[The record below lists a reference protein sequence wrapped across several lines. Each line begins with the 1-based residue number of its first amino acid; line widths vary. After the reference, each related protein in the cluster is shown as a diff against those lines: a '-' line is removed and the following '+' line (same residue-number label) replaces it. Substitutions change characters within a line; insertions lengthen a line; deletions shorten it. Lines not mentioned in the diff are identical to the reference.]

1 MVKCFLWPPQL
12 SPHGSRVER
21 FSRQKQMVEKA
32 ARASRRRVE
41 GPFSRSNLYSVIK
54 SSLSCKKKST
64 EGYLSLFQTGLLRH
78 SLPGEKHVN
87 LQLVQ
92 KATDLET
99 SELFPSAQSDF
110 FFQGPVLVW
119 CNLMFHVLNRCYV
132 TTFFQVVTV
141 GVNVLRHPPPPL
153 PFVQL
158 E

>member
-1 MVKCFLWPPQL
+1 M
-12 SPHGSRVER
+12 

-78 SLPGEKHVN
+78 FLPGEKHVN

-99 SELFPSAQSDF
+99 LELFPSAQSDF
-110 FFQGPVLVW
+110 FCPTQSVFSRDQCW
-119 CNLMFHVLNRCYV
+119 F
-132 TTFFQVVTV
+132 
-141 GVNVLRHPPPPL
+141 GVISCSTC
-153 PFVQL
+153 
-158 E
+158 

>member
-1 MVKCFLWPPQL
+1 M
-12 SPHGSRVER
+12 ER

-54 SSLSCKKKST
+54 SSLSCKKN
-64 EGYLSLFQTGLLRH
+64 F
-78 SLPGEKHVN
+78 LPGEKHVN